1 MTVEQYDKAESFI
14 KAIRDLEKALKQ
26 LKKNTSIQVNVE
38 EWDGYNERFDFNRVI
53 LPDTMLESVRN
64 HLIEQITTKIEE
76 YKKMLAEI

>member
-26 LKKNTSIQVNVE
+26 LQKNTSIQVNVE

-53 LPDTMLESVRN
+53 LPDTMFESVRN